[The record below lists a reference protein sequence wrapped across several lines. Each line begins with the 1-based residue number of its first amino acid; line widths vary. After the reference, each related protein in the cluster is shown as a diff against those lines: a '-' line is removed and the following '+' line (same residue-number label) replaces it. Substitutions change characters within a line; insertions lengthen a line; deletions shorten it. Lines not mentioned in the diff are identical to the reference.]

1 MRNDIQPSLQTVEQY
16 FSKSEFYIPSYQRPY
31 AWQVA
36 QCDQLIEDINQH
48 MENFDKDSQ
57 DNYFFGAVL
66 IAQESGED
74 HDVTLID
81 GQQRTTTFML
91 LLKALLLKIESELA
105 IQPQDDADGKR
116 LIKRLNGLKEQ
127 IASLLFN
134 MSEDEL
140 DDFVDGLSFPT
151 VEMIKYINDSI
162 SEKYAFDMQA
172 ILLGRNF
179 EEIKQNVHQIYRR
192 QKDNRYTNFYKNFRY
207 FYNTCNEL
215 SVLNCIN
222 FANHF
227 IKNCQVITITS
238 FNTDQAIN
246 IFNSLNGTGVPLTPI
261 EVIVSKATASAAA
274 ASAADRK
281 TFENNWQEIVEWA
294 DKSNLDLNTLMT
306 HYIFTKLSQQNG
318 TDRWNPGIRAFFNK
332 NKELLN
338 DDVVF
343 TDDLKKILNT
353 FLLTSET
360 SIGRVVSQLNGNL
373 RPFVSSYL
381 FFRDDKRYIEYLM
394 RIGIL
399 IELSELSYSHR
410 LFKRFLEEI
419 NLLYSQVDTF
429 STESLIDKVREH
441 IHLNFEYENVKQTL
455 LESGVSN
462 ALIYV
467 NEYLFATEHGI
478 NLKLDGN
485 IDIEHI
491 MPKSGIN
498 REHIMHDI
506 GVDDPDEFRE
516 YAEKLGNKILLEA
529 EINRGIGDA
538 WFRTKKENHISKGN
552 GYIGSKFPIAQSLV
566 TYTKDTWTKE
576 DIDLATEK
584 AAKRIADFVF
594 EL

>member
-105 IQPQDDADGKR
+105 IQPQDDADGRR

-162 SEKYAFDMQA
+162 SEKYAFDMQT

-207 FYNTCNEL
+207 FYNTCKEL
-215 SVLNCIN
+215 SVINCIN

-261 EVIVSKATASAAA
+261 EVIVSKTT

-318 TDRWNPGIRAFFNK
+318 TDRRNPGIRAFFNK

-343 TDDLKKILNT
+343 TDDLKKILHT
-353 FLLTSET
+353 YLLTSET
-360 SIGRVVSQLNGNL
+360 SIGRVISQLNGNL
-373 RPFVSSYL
+373 KPFVSSYL
-381 FFRDDKRYIEYLM
+381 FFRDDRRYIEYLM

-399 IELSELSYSHR
+399 IELSELSYSHG
-410 LFKRFLEEI
+410 LFKRFLEKI

-441 IHLNFEYENVKQTL
+441 IRLNCEYENVKQTL

>member
-16 FSKSEFYIPSYQRPY
+16 ISKSEFYIPSYQRPY

-91 LLKALLLKIESELA
+91 LLKALLLKIESELTN
-105 IQPQDDADGKR
+105 QPQDDADGRR

-207 FYNTCNEL
+207 FYNTCKDL
-215 SVLNCIN
+215 SVINCIN

-261 EVIVSKATASAAA
+261 EVIVSKTT

-318 TDRWNPGIRAFFNK
+318 ADRRNPGIRVFFNK

-343 TDDLKKILNT
+343 TDDLKKILHT
-353 FLLTSET
+353 YLLTSET

-373 RPFVSSYL
+373 RPFMSSYL

-410 LFKRFLEEI
+410 LFKGFLEEI

-441 IHLNFEYENVKQTL
+441 IRLNFEYENVKQTL

-467 NEYLFATEHGI
+467 NEYLFATEHAI

-506 GVDDPDEFRE
+506 GVDEFRE

>member
-48 MENFDKDSQ
+48 MENFDEDSQ

-179 EEIKQNVHQIYRR
+179 EEIKQSVHQIYRR

-207 FYNTCNEL
+207 FYNTCKEL
-215 SVLNCIN
+215 SVINCLK

-261 EVIVSKATASAAA
+261 EVIVSKTT

-318 TDRWNPGIRAFFNK
+318 TDRRNPGIRAFFNK

-343 TDDLKKILNT
+343 TDDLKKILHT
-353 FLLTSET
+353 YLLTSET

-399 IELSELSYSHR
+399 IELSELSYSHG
-410 LFKRFLEEI
+410 LFKGFLEEI

-441 IHLNFEYENVKQTL
+441 VRLNFEYENVKQTL

-467 NEYLFATEHGI
+467 NEYLFATEHAI

-516 YAEKLGNKILLEA
+516 YAEKLGNKILLES

>member
-105 IQPQDDADGKR
+105 IQPQDDADGRR

-162 SEKYAFDMQA
+162 SEKYAFDMQT

-207 FYNTCNEL
+207 FYNTCKEL
-215 SVLNCIN
+215 SVINCIN

-261 EVIVSKATASAAA
+261 EVIVSKTT

-353 FLLTSET
+353 YLLTSET

-410 LFKRFLEEI
+410 LFK
-419 NLLYSQVDTF
+419 S
-429 STESLIDKVREH
+429 
-441 IHLNFEYENVKQTL
+441 IHFQ
-455 LESGVSN
+455 
-462 ALIYV
+462 
-467 NEYLFATEHGI
+467 
-478 NLKLDGN
+478 
-485 IDIEHI
+485 
-491 MPKSGIN
+491 
-498 REHIMHDI
+498 
-506 GVDDPDEFRE
+506 
-516 YAEKLGNKILLEA
+516 
-529 EINRGIGDA
+529 
-538 WFRTKKENHISKGN
+538 
-552 GYIGSKFPIAQSLV
+552 QSH
-566 TYTKDTWTKE
+566 
-576 DIDLATEK
+576 
-584 AAKRIADFVF
+584 
-594 EL
+594 